1 MIAPGALKAI
11 QSSLPV
17 ASGSRGRGRAVAQ
30 QSNPPSPQAGRGS
43 TNVRGR
49 GARGAIRGGPQ
60 PPQAQNAQQGQGLNA
75 YVGRGGMNVQARQ
88 FVPQGNKRAREDGAD
103 GGNDAG
109 GKRIRGG
116 AQNRGS

>member
-1 MIAPGALKAI
+1 
-11 QSSLPV
+11 
-17 ASGSRGRGRAVAQ
+17 
-30 QSNPPSPQAGRGS
+30 
-43 TNVRGR
+43 
-49 GARGAIRGGPQ
+49 
-60 PPQAQNAQQGQGLNA
+60 
-75 YVGRGGMNVQARQ
+75 MNVQARQ